1 MPISS
6 DFTIDYT
13 DKKVTHTSGATVY
26 TVRNLY
32 TYLQDT
38 FDESDQINDSVPMS
52 AQTPNEYTLINSWF
66 IDDASMQFLKSGSIQ
81 TSGHLNEIQILRL
94 DGITA
99 DPVSGDIGK
108 QVKDDGVEIG
118 PLLAYEIDNYGVDTG
133 KWWVRTGS
141 GTAIADNSVM
151 TITSGTGAGTASA
164 ASLDGE
170 NIWSNIF
177 TLGSLVSGTTLDV
190 YQNDTQIT
198 PWWSSGQIDILV
210 KVKEAGVETDSGN
223 LTVLARKYS
232 TLYDHFVIDA
242 STGRNP
248 VPLAAFT
255 DGNNQTAEGTVSGY
269 TGITFSF
276 GAKSRDLGN
285 GNGFQPYDVEI
296 NCGGRVLTQV
306 YEYLKYVT
314 RTGSSTTLNGVNGEF
329 YTAVGDIRLNY
340 TGEASGPFVETSA
353 ITSSGGGSGY
363 IVSLIDNGTTG
374 TLVIRNVHGTFA
386 DTNTLTSGA
395 TTATI
400 SGIPDTI
407 STSKQT
413 PFGTFA
419 GGKFFGARGV
429 FITNMHANDA
439 NKYELIDSTNTTQT
453 PPSTVSIAVSGLVSG
468 DRVSVFRTTGDNEI
482 INKTYLSSHASNN
495 SSATTAWETDAATP
509 IPADTPTT
517 GFVRLV
523 KTATSTE
530 ERIAYNS
537 WTGNIFTLAS
547 AHAGGY
553 GASDTAYVPYI
564 DGQAS
569 GTSISKSVT
578 YVSDRFVLTR
588 VRLKG
593 IQPFTTKG
601 TLTSTGYS
609 ATAVRT
615 TDLIA

>member
-13 DKKVTHTSGATVY
+13 DKKITHTSGATVY

-66 IDDASMQFLKSGSIQ
+66 MDDASMQFLKSGSIQ
-81 TSGHLNEIQILRL
+81 TSGHNGVVYVLTMSGTPTN
-94 DGITA
+94 
-99 DPVSGDIGK
+99 PVASDIGK
-108 QVKDDGVEIG
+108 TVQNGGATNTGI
-118 PLLAYEIDNYGVDTG
+118 LLAYTTTSPY
-133 KWWVRTGS
+133 KWWVRKVTG
-141 GTAIADNSVM
+141 TFVAEAV
-151 TITSGTGAGTASA
+151 TISTGTGAGTISTVAT
-164 ASLDGE
+164 GE

-210 KVKEAGVETDSGN
+210 KVKESGVETDSGN
-223 LTVLARKYS
+223 LTILARKYS

-248 VPLAAFT
+248 VPLAAFA

-329 YTAVGDIRLNY
+329 YVAVGDIRLNY
-340 TGEASGPFVETSA
+340 TGEASGPFVETNA

-363 IVSLIDNGTTG
+363 IVSLIDNGLTG
-374 TLVIRNVHGTFA
+374 TLVIRNVHGAFA

-400 SGIPDTI
+400 SGTPDTV
-407 STSKQT
+407 SPSKQA

-419 GGKFFGARGV
+419 GGNFFGARGV

-439 NKYELIDSTNTTQT
+439 NKYELIDSTNTTQA

-495 SSATTAWETDAATP
+495 SSATTAWETDVATP
-509 IPADTPTT
+509 IPADTPST

-564 DGQAS
+564 DEQAS
-569 GTSISKSVT
+569 GTSVSKSVT
-578 YVSDRFVLTR
+578 YVSNRFVLTR

-615 TDLIA
+615 TDSIA